1 MKGKQIA
8 QGLERGRVSNVEAGI
23 TGDPA
28 KTLLGLSNDVPNK
41 SKPNCGVAV
50 AIVT

>member
-8 QGLERGRVSNVEAGI
+8 QGFESSPVSNVEAGI
-23 TGDPA
+23 MGDPA
-28 KTLLGLSNDVPNK
+28 KTLLGLSNDVPNQ
-41 SKPNCGVAV
+41 SKPSCGVAI